1 MSGDW
6 SRVNVL
12 ELDPGFYHDCVILLN
27 EQAAGWVVT
36 EGHRS
41 MSRSNDLFVDYRLH
55 DGPRAA
61 PGGLSPHNYG
71 MAIDVALDGD
81 EIKPGLQALWLTTDK
96 RWLSLITAIWNHP
109 RLRSGKWYS
118 DWPHIEKLHWKDYA
132 AWRQNYENNLTYLRG
147 VAGLSRFLPTKAKA
161 A

>member
-6 SRVNVL
+6 NRIDTSV
-12 ELDPGFYHDCVILLN
+12 LDPQFFKDAHWLLDN
-27 EQAAGWVVT
+27 SKGLWVVT
-36 EGHRS
+36 EGQRPVA
-41 MSRSNDLFVDYRLH
+41 RSNDLFIEWKLKN
-55 DGPRAA
+55 GARAA

-81 EIKPGLQALWLTTDK
+81 ELKPGLQALWITTDP
-96 RWLSLITAIWNHP
+96 RWVSLIANIWKHP

-118 DWPHIEKLHWKDYA
+118 DWPHIEKLHWKDYTP
-132 AWRQNYENNLTYLRG
+132 WRRVYEDNLTYLRG
-147 VAGLSRFLPTKAKA
+147 ISDLRPFLPKA